1 METGGHEW
9 NETGRAERWLAV
21 RDNLPHGE
29 EMVRVLVE
37 DVVEDRR
44 PRRILDLGTGGGA
57 MITGLLT
64 VAPDAEYVGLDLS
77 GPLLAASRGRF
88 AESPL
93 VSFRQHDLGQPLPS
107 DLGAFDLV
115 VSAWVIHHLPDV
127 RKASLFSE
135 VHELLNPGGRFC
147 NMDLVT
153 SSPAV
158 KERALN
164 AFAQQDDEED
174 SSDQPASMESQLG
187 WMREAGFE
195 SVDCYWKWLFTAMMV
210 GDRPG

>member
-1 METGGHEW
+1 MESGGHEW
-9 NETGRAERWLAV
+9 NESGRAERWLAV

-37 DVVEDRR
+37 DVVEDRN

-57 MITGLLT
+57 MIAGLME
-64 VAPDAEYVGLDLS
+64 VAPEAEYVGLDLS
-77 GPLLAASRGRF
+77 EPLLAASRDRF
-88 AESPL
+88 GASPG
-93 VSFRQHDLGQPLPS
+93 VSFRQHDLGESLPA
-107 DLGAFDLV
+107 DLGGFDLV

-127 RKASLFSE
+127 RKASLFRE
-135 VHELLNPGGRFC
+135 VHELLNLGGRFC

-153 SSPAV
+153 SSAAV

-174 SSDQPASMESQLG
+174 SSDQPASLEDQLA
-187 WMREAGFE
+187 WMRDSGFE

-210 GDRPG
+210 GDRPT